1 MPTRRDIFKNGEIY
15 HVFNKTIDK
24 RKVFDNEF
32 ISERF
37 LSLAH
42 YYRSTKV
49 VLRYSKFTSLPDI
62 EKVMKMKELGYQKY
76 YKVNILCY
84 SLMPNHFH
92 FLLKQKKGEG
102 LVNFVSDI
110 LNSTTRFFNVLYERQ
125 GPLFLPR
132 FKSRRIVSREQL
144 IHVSRY
150 IHLNPYSSGLVFTL
164 ENLANYRLSSLGEY
178 LKEKRGICHT
188 DVILNQ
194 FHNNRDSY
202 RNFVFN
208 NAEHQKRLEACK
220 YMEKWL

>member
-1 MPTRRDIFKNGEIY
+1 MPTRRDIFKNGEFY

-32 ISERF
+32 IAERF

-49 VLRYSKFTSLPDI
+49 VLRYSKFTSLSDI
-62 EKVMKMKELGYQKY
+62 DKVIKTKELECQKY

-92 FLLKQKKGEG
+92 FLLKQRKEG
-102 LVNFVSDI
+102 GLINFVSDI
-110 LNSTTRFFNVLYERQ
+110 LNSTTRFFNLLYKRQ

-164 ENLANYRLSSLGEY
+164 KDVANYRFSSLNEY
-178 LKEKRGICHT
+178 LKEKRGICCT
-188 DVILNQ
+188 DIILNQ
-194 FHNNRDSY
+194 FKNNRASY
-202 RNFVFN
+202 KNFVLN
-208 NAEHQKRLEACK
+208 NADYQKRLEESK
-220 YMEKWL
+220 YVEKWL